1 MAFGLLQSKWS
12 VLQKPLQTS
21 LVVSGKVLEACA
33 RLHNYCINKDLAVIE
48 LISSGEK
55 SSQEA
60 LDAYFADMQAVPESP
75 LGWG

>member
-1 MAFGLLQSKWS
+1 MCYRITFYP
-12 VLQKPLQTS
+12 VPLVIESYLKKQHCELT
-21 LVVSGKVLEACA
+21 EACA
-33 RLHNYCINKDLAVIE
+33 RLHNSCINEDLADIE